1 MNVLN
6 LYLLLFFISLSSFSK
21 LVAAQE
27 LQKPIPAAWVWEI
40 TGKSRVVYLV
50 GEVHAFIGSPSPV
63 IDYDLGVNIYDLAT
77 SVWVET
83 DKARSLT
90 QKNSRTLSSQVGST
104 TWENLGEALTSLLSY
119 SRLSSSTKSQL
130 HDKELLIMDNQSA
143 GLTFISLSQLSYLKY
158 ALAVKNQN
166 VAVPGLTMKLEAL
179 ERQRNQKKIKYLEAE
194 TSIDEA

>member
-1 MNVLN
+1 MNELTKPTMNVLN
-6 LYLLLFFISLSSFSK
+6 LYLLLFFISLSSFSN

-50 GEVHAFIGSPSPV
+50 GEMHTFIGSPSPV
-63 IDYDLGVNIYDLAT
+63 IDYDLGVNIYDLAS

-143 GLTFISLSQLSYLKY
+143 GLTFISLSRYLVISLSQL
-158 ALAVKNQN
+158 
-166 VAVPGLTMKLEAL
+166 
-179 ERQRNQKKIKYLEAE
+179 
-194 TSIDEA
+194 